1 MNSVGLHNIG
11 WLSKVESIR
20 DRHLWS
26 LPIPTKV
33 QFAPSITMCS
43 ANHWVSQC
51 AVQQITEY
59 HSVQF
64 SNSLS
69 ITMCSSANRWAQW
82 NSTVRSYH
90 DSQEER
96 THNVSQLHVL
106 ILSTMAS
113 SVNTQYSKQL
123 WPNNANGP
131 HPTQNFVQWC
141 MHHEHTLG
149 RSPNHVLQLWS
160 DQKWS
165 LNSFYVLA
173 FAGSLVH
180 WWKARASFIHVWVGY
195 DCVVSW
201 ELHIVLTQDLAV
213 GLKRCAVPIAPG
225 W

>member
-33 QFAPSITMCS
+33 QFAPSITMCCS
-43 ANHWVSQC
+43 ANHWILQC
-51 AVQQITEY
+51 
-59 HSVQF
+59 
-64 SNSLS
+64 
-69 ITMCSSANRWAQW
+69 AQW

-96 THNVSQLHVL
+96 AHNVSQLHVL

-141 MHHEHTLG
+141 LHHEHTLS

-165 LNSFYVLA
+165 LSSFYVLA

-180 WWKARASFIHVWVGY
+180 WWKASASFIHVWIGY

-213 GLKRCAVPIAPG
+213 GLRRCAVPIAPG
-225 W
+225 R

>member
-1 MNSVGLHNIG
+1 VWAYTISAGFQRWNPSETDTCGAYPSLQRCNLH
-11 WLSKVESIR
+11 
-20 DRHLWS
+20 
-26 LPIPTKV
+26 
-33 QFAPSITMCS
+33 Q
-43 ANHWVSQC
+43 VSQSF
-51 AVQQITEY
+51 QQITEY
-59 HSVQF
+59 HNVLFSKSLNISVQF

-69 ITMCSSANRWAQW
+69 ITMCSSANRWAHW

-96 THNVSQLHVL
+96 AHNVSQLHVL
-106 ILSTMAS
+106 FLSTMAS

-149 RSPNHVLQLWS
+149 RSPNLVLQLWS

-165 LNSFYVLA
+165 LSSFYVLA
-173 FAGSLVH
+173 FAGSLVQ

-213 GLKRCAVPIAPG
+213 GLRRCAVPIAPG